1 MGQPVMTVRR
11 MRLGMELRRL
21 REHAGKSQLEAAHI
35 IDASDAKISR
45 VESGK
50 TGMSRLELTALLD
63 LYEVND
69 ETLREALVELNRN
82 SRKRGWWQQRKD
94 VLPPKLME
102 LIELESTAGQIFQYE
117 ANLIPGLFQTEAYAR
132 AIIGGFP
139 TPHVPPLDE
148 AVQVRLERQK
158 ILDSPDAPRIICVL
172 DEAALHRQIGGPSVM
187 AEQLRKL
194 VAIANPPHLSI
205 QVLPYSAGAHA
216 GLDGPF
222 LRFVYPAP
230 AHMDLVLL
238 EHKESRVFI
247 EEEAD
252 LEAYRT
258 AEEHLRTQAL
268 SSAETMKLISAIAAD
283 FDHA

>member
-1 MGQPVMTVRR
+1 MGQPVTTVRR

-21 REHAGKSQLEAAHI
+21 REQAGKSQLEAADVV
-35 IDASDAKISR
+35 DASDAKISR

-50 TGMSRLELTALLD
+50 TGMSRLELVALLD
-63 LYEVND
+63 LYEVKD
-69 ETLREALVELNRN
+69 ETLREALVDLNRN

-94 VLPPKLME
+94 VLTPLLME
-102 LIELESTAGQIFQYE
+102 LIELESTAGHIFEYE

-139 TPHVPPLDE
+139 APHSVSLDE
-148 AVQVRLERQK
+148 AVQIRLERQK

-172 DEAALHRQIGGPSVM
+172 DEAALHRQIGGPVVM
-187 AEQLRKL
+187 AEQLRKI
-194 VAIANPPHLSI
+194 VTIANPPQLSI
-205 QVLPYSAGAHA
+205 QVIPNAAGAHA
-216 GLDGPF
+216 GMDGPF

-230 AHMDLVLL
+230 AHMDIVLL
-238 EHKESRVFI
+238 EQKESRVFI
-247 EEEAD
+247 EEEAG
-252 LEAYRT
+252 LEPYRI

-268 SSAETMKLISAIAAD
+268 SSADSMKLISAIAAD